1 MPIFHYKGYRADG
14 TEAAGTIEASGQ
26 SEALDRVKAEG
37 IFPSTVTE
45 PKAVTK
51 KRFFQR
57 VDETFLPAL
66 TRQLSI
72 LLSAG
77 VPLMEALASL
87 SREYE
92 GFYQQLLISVKERV
106 AGGAGLHRALE
117 DFGDFFPDF
126 YISMIQAGEMSGS
139 LDRVLTK
146 LSDFLERQQD
156 IRSKVRSA
164 MIYPLL
170 MMGVSI
176 VVLSFLFTFVIPK
189 IVKIFKDTQST
200 LPPVTQVLIFVS
212 NVFTNYW
219 WLLII
224 VVVLIA
230 ALVKRFVRTQ
240 RPLVDRLL
248 LRMPGGVMKSLCYG
262 RFARTMAFLLEGGL
276 PVLKALSLS
285 AKSTGNT
292 DIEASVRRAAERV
305 TEGQRLSAALEG
317 FPPVFLQLVATGEK
331 SGRLPE
337 TLNKAADSY
346 EEEFSRSMGRVVAL
360 FEPLMILV
368 MGLVVGFIVL
378 AVLLPMFQLNQ
389 LIK

>member
-1 MPIFHYKGYRADG
+1 
-14 TEAAGTIEASGQ
+14 
-26 SEALDRVKAEG
+26 
-37 IFPSTVTE
+37 
-45 PKAVTK
+45 
-51 KRFFQR
+51 
-57 VDETFLPAL
+57 
-66 TRQLSI
+66 
-72 LLSAG
+72 
-77 VPLMEALASL
+77 MEALASL

-224 VVVLIA
+224 VVALIA

-248 LRMPGGVMKSLCYG
+248 LSMPGGVMKSLCYG

-305 TEGQRLSAALEG
+305 TEGQRLSAALDG

-346 EEEFSRSMGRVVAL
+346 EDEFSRSIGRVVAL

>member
-224 VVVLIA
+224 VVALIA